1 MIRIAQRSMLRQKG
15 AVLVEM
21 VLVTPIL
28 LFLML
33 ATGDL
38 TRAFIEHN
46 TLTKAVRSGVRY
58 VALNAF
64 QGSTGV
70 VNVDLNTTLKN
81 EVKNLVVYGYTTPAP
96 GTPPILP
103 GLTLANVTV
112 AQIAGTDEIEV
123 SATYSLSG
131 IIGPVLPMF
140 YGGPGIS
147 TTRGLRAAVT
157 MRAL

>member
-28 LFLML
+28 LILLL

-58 VALNAF
+58 VAANAF
-64 QGSTGV
+64 QGTLGV
-70 VNVDLNTTLKN
+70 VNIDATL
-81 EVKNLVVYGYTTPAP
+81 ESEAKNLVVYGYTTPPP
-96 GTPPILP
+96 GTPPVLP

-123 SATYSLSG
+123 SATYTIGG
-131 IIGPVLPMF
+131 IIGPLLPVF

-147 TTRGLRAAVT
+147 TTRDLRAAVT

>member
-1 MIRIAQRSMLRQKG
+1 MIQFAQRSMHRQKG
-15 AVLVEM
+15 AALVEM

-28 LFLML
+28 LFLLL

-46 TLTKAVRSGVRY
+46 TLTKAVRSGARY
-58 VALNAF
+58 VAANAF
-64 QGSTGV
+64 QGSLGV
-70 VNVDLNTTLKN
+70 VNVDFNATLKN
-81 EVKNLVVYGYTTPAP
+81 DVKNLVVYGYTTPPA

-123 SATYSLSG
+123 SVTYSISG
-131 IIGPVLPMF
+131 IIGPALPVF

-147 TTRGLRAAVT
+147 TTRDLRAAVT

>member
-15 AVLVEM
+15 AALVEM

-46 TLTKAVRSGVRY
+46 TLTKAVRNGVRY
-58 VALNAF
+58 VAANAF
-64 QGSTGV
+64 QGTLGI
-70 VNVDLNTTLKN
+70 VNIDATLEN
-81 EVKNLVVYGYTTPAP
+81 ETKNLVVFGYTNPVP
-96 GTPPILP
+96 GTPPVLP
-103 GLTLANVTV
+103 GLTPANVTV

-123 SATYSLSG
+123 SVTYSISG
-131 IIGPVLPMF
+131 IIGPVLPDF

-147 TTRGLRAAVT
+147 TTRDLRAAVT

>member
-15 AVLVEM
+15 AALVEM

-28 LFLML
+28 LILLL

-58 VALNAF
+58 VAANAF
-64 QGSTGV
+64 QGTLGL
-70 VNVDLNTTLKN
+70 VNIDATLRS
-81 EVKNLVVYGYTTPAP
+81 EAKNLVVYGYTTPPP
-96 GTPPILP
+96 GTPPVLP

-123 SATYSLSG
+123 SVTYSISG
-131 IIGPVLPMF
+131 IIGPVLPVF

-147 TTRGLRAAVT
+147 TTRDLRAAVT

>member
-15 AVLVEM
+15 AALVEM

-46 TLTKAVRSGVRY
+46 TLTKAVRNGVRY
-58 VALNAF
+58 VAANAF
-64 QGSTGV
+64 KGTLGV
-70 VNVDLNTTLKN
+70 VNIDATLRN
-81 EVKNLVVYGYTTPAP
+81 ETKNLVVYGYTTPAS
-96 GTPPILP
+96 GTLPVLP

-112 AQIAGTDEIEV
+112 LQIVGTDEIEV
-123 SATYSLSG
+123 SATYTIGG
-131 IIGPVLPMF
+131 IIGPLLPVF

-147 TTRGLRAAVT
+147 TTRDLRAAVT

>member
-28 LFLML
+28 LILLL

-58 VALNAF
+58 VAANAF
-64 QGSTGV
+64 QGTLGV
-70 VNVDLNTTLKN
+70 VNIDATLRT
-81 EVKNLVVYGYTTPAP
+81 EAKNLVVYGYTTPPA
-96 GTPPILP
+96 GTPPVLP

-112 AQIAGTDEIEV
+112 AQFAGTDEIEV
-123 SATYSLSG
+123 SATYSIGG
-131 IIGPVLPMF
+131 IIGPVLPIF
-140 YGGPGIS
+140 FQGGPGIS
-147 TTRGLRAAVT
+147 TTRDLRAAVT